1 LVYRMTSKT
10 MTNKIYNENAMTK
23 CTKTNLFLNACV
35 AVLFVSTLTTCG
47 VEGNQFAVEEEP
59 LELSVDE
66 WNRINHLLLGGQ
78 DDQNDSLDDQH
89 HSFYEGSS
97 DIELPTDTTI
107 ESNDVAHDEGDE
119 DKALTEKRAIPRMY
133 KKSAIPRMYKKS
145 AIPRMY
151 KKSAIP
157 RMYRRSGSVPRLY
170 KRSEFGVPRMYKR
183 DGENADVGTYEIYRR
198 DQMPRLY
205 KKSGVDAES
214 DEGSNDVQWL
224 RQVRNSALPRL
235 YKKSIPRMYKKS
247 SIPRMYKKSDYLAA
261 VRLGRSMTP
270 RLYKKSYFHFQKKM
284 IPRLYKRDSMP
295 RLY

>member
-1 LVYRMTSKT
+1 MGILSQVLVYRTTSKT
-10 MTNKIYNENAMTK
+10 MTNKIYNGNAMTQ
-23 CTKTNLFLNACV
+23 CTKTNLFLNAIV
-35 AVLFVSTLTTCG
+35 AVIFVSTLTTCG
-47 VEGNQFAVEEEP
+47 VEGNQLAVQEEP

-78 DDQNDSLDDQH
+78 DDQNDNLDEQH

-97 DIELPTDTTI
+97 DVELPTDTAI
-107 ESNDVAHDEGDE
+107 ESNDETHDESDE
-119 DKALTEKRAIPRMY
+119 DESLTEKRAIPRMY
-133 KKSAIPRMYKKS
+133 KKSAV
-145 AIPRMY
+145 
-151 KKSAIP
+151 P
-157 RMYRRSGSVPRLY
+157 RMYRRSGAVPRLY

-205 KKSGVDAES
+205 KKSGFDAES
-214 DEGSNDVQWL
+214 DEDSNDVQWL

-247 SIPRMYKKSDYLAA
+247 DYLAA

-270 RLYKKSYFHFQKKM
+270 RLSKKSYFHFQKKV
-284 IPRLYKRDSMP
+284 IPRLYKRDRMP